1 MPYSLKITRNT
12 KTQEI
17 KVHPVTPC
25 PFALE
30 PGKRYPSRNIVET
43 VQIFDTQE
51 AAESARAAEL
61 VAVRFASLDRETLQE
76 TLRSDIDRVAN
87 FGWSIAD
94 LCRIGN
100 LKYKTVIT
108 HSYNLWT
115 PNPRLYAKIH
125 LIADALENVAKFARA
140 VLPPEGEPGAMI
152 KGRRGRK
159 DIYRSSP
166 NWIESRG
173 KIQS

>member
-17 KVHPVTPC
+17 KIHPVTPA
-25 PFALE
+25 PRAVL
-30 PGKRYPSRNIVET
+30 PGKKIGPGRLVET
-43 VQIFDTQE
+43 IQIFDTQE

-61 VAVRFASLDRETLQE
+61 IAVRFASLDRETLQK
-76 TLRSDIDRVAN
+76 TLQADIERVAN

-94 LCRIGN
+94 LCRLGN

-159 DIYRSSP
+159 DIYKSSP
-166 NWIESRG
+166 NYIESRG
-173 KIQS
+173 KIQP